1 MRNIKIIMAKAR
13 NAAKNI
19 KTKFKN
25 TRPCWDGYF
34 MNIARETAK
43 RATCLKRQFGAVLV
57 GDKRIIA
64 TGYNGSPAGLEH
76 CLDEG
81 CYEID
86 THCVR
91 TLHAEMNAI
100 LQVALQSQN
109 LAAFKNLTIYIAGP
123 GQPCMLCT
131 KLIIGAGIKRIV
143 CEKIFMP
150 KEHSEELKFVKKI
163 LKDAGVKLEEYKKEI
178 NDLM

>member
-1 MRNIKIIMAKAR
+1 MDKKRKKINK
-13 NAAKNI
+13 
-19 KTKFKN
+19 KN
-25 TRPCWDGYF
+25 TRPSWDEYF
-34 MNIARETAK
+34 INIARETAR
-43 RATCLKRQFGAVLV
+43 RATCNKRQFGAVIV

-64 TGYNGSPAGLEH
+64 TGYNGSPVGLAH
-76 CLDEG
+76 CLDKG

-109 LAAFKNLTIYIAGP
+109 LASFNDLTIYIAGP
-123 GQPCMLCT
+123 GQPCLLCT

-143 CEKIFMP
+143 CEKIYRP
-150 KEHSEELKFVKKI
+150 KEHQKEYEFVDKI
-163 LKDAGVKLEEYKKEI
+163 LKEAGVKLEEYKISDYNK
-178 NDLM
+178 

>member
-1 MRNIKIIMAKAR
+1 MAK
-13 NAAKNI
+13 KNNQKI
-19 KTKFKN
+19 NKKN
-25 TRPCWDGYF
+25 TRPSWDEYF
-34 MNIARETAK
+34 INIARETAR
-43 RATCLKRQFGAVLV
+43 RATCNKRQFGAVIV

-64 TGYNGSPAGLEH
+64 TGYNGSPAGLTH
-76 CLDEG
+76 CLDKG

-109 LAAFKNLTIYIAGP
+109 LTSFKDLTIYIAGP
-123 GQPCMLCT
+123 GQPCLLCT

-143 CEKIFMP
+143 CEKIYQP
-150 KEHSEELKFVKKI
+150 KEHRKEYEFVDKI
-163 LKDAGVKLEEYKKEI
+163 LKEAGVKLGEFRI
-178 NDLM
+178 